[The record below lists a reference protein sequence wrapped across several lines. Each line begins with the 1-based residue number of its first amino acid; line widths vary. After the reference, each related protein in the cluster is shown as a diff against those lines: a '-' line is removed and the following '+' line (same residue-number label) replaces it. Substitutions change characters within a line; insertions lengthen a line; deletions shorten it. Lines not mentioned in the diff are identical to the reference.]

1 MAKFFKFALAPTVDS
16 GTTDGSPSGSND
28 LIQSGQNFLTTVSVG
43 DYVHNT
49 TDDAWHVV
57 SAVNSDTQL
66 NLESGTVA
74 TGKAY
79 TIYSGN
85 IANYNYQ
92 LVSAENVVI
101 VEQASQ
107 STTTIAYSAGSTSAD
122 VITVTH
128 GKLAASTSTDVRDNV
143 QDALLAL
150 HGGKTRPDA
159 YKLVEMP
166 TDIIVT
172 GIAVA

>member
-1 MAKFFKFALAPTVDS
+1 MAKFNTYSLWRR
-16 GTTDGSPSGSND
+16 GSND
-28 LIQSGQNFLTTVSVG
+28 LVQSGQNFLTTVSAG
-43 DYVHNT
+43 DLVHNT

-66 NLESGTVA
+66 NLVSGTVA
-74 TGKAY
+74 SGKAFI
-79 TIYSGN
+79 IYSGN
-85 IANYNYQ
+85 AATYNYQ

-107 STTTIAYSAGSTSAD
+107 STTTIAYTAGGTGTD
-122 VITVTH
+122 IITVTH
-128 GKLAASTSTDVRDNV
+128 GQLSASTNTDVRDNV

-166 TDIIVT
+166 TNIVVT

>member
-1 MAKFFKFALAPTVDS
+1 MAKFFKFAIAPSVDS
-16 GTTDGSPSGSND
+16 GTTDGSPSGAND
-28 LIQSGQNFLTTVSVG
+28 LIDAGQNFLTTVSVG

-57 SAVNSDTQL
+57 SAIVDDENLT
-66 NLESGTVA
+66 LESGTVA

-79 TIYSGN
+79 TIYSGTL
-85 IANYNYQ
+85 ADYNYQ

-101 VEQASQ
+101 VEQASA
-107 STTTIAYSAGSTSAD
+107 STTTIAYTAGGTNTD

-128 GKLAASTSTDVRDNV
+128 GKLSATGTDVRDNV
-143 QDALLAL
+143 QDALLDL

-159 YKLVEMP
+159 YKLVAMP